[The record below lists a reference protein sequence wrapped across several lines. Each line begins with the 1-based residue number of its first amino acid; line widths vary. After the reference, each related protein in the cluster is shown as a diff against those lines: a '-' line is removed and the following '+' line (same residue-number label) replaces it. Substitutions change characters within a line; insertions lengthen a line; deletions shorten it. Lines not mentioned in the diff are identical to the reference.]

1 MTYTWSTSGV
11 AEGSYTVTVTGADL
25 AGNSYTGTDTLKI
38 TLDSSNPEVLL
49 VSDITS
55 STIQT
60 SNVVSISAYFSEA
73 LSTTPTL
80 SISGLLTDQAMSK
93 FSSTPINQIG
103 QSLDGAAGD
112 WLGFYSQISDS
123 GNRIIVGGMRGNSGA
138 GYARIYEW
146 NGKQWVQLGND
157 INGASGDGYG
167 RTVAISGDGNVV
179 AVSGSGGAANSN
191 RGKYL

>member
-1 MTYTWSTSGV
+1 MTIGSAVNNVALTATNSTTWTYTWSTSGI
-11 AEGSYTVTVTGADL
+11 AEGSYTVTVTGTDL

-80 SISGLLTDQAMSK
+80 SISGLLTDQAMTK

-103 QSLDGAAGD
+103 QSLDGDAAGD

-138 GYARIYEW
+138 GYARIY
-146 NGKQWVQLGND
+146 LSL
-157 INGASGDGYG
+157 IH
-167 RTVAISGDGNVV
+167 I
-179 AVSGSGGAANSN
+179 
-191 RGKYL
+191 

>member
-1 MTYTWSTSGV
+1 M
-11 AEGSYTVTVTGADL
+11 
-25 AGNSYTGTDTLKI
+25 
-38 TLDSSNPEVLL
+38 
-49 VSDITS
+49 
-55 STIQT
+55 
-60 SNVVSISAYFSEA
+60 SISAYFSEA

-80 SISGLLTDQAMSK
+80 SISGLLTDQAMTK

-103 QSLDGAAGD
+103 QSLDGDAAGD

-157 INGASGDGYG
+157 IIGASGDGYG
-167 RTVAISGDGNVV
+167 R
-179 AVSGSGGAANSN
+179 
-191 RGKYL
+191 KYVYIYI